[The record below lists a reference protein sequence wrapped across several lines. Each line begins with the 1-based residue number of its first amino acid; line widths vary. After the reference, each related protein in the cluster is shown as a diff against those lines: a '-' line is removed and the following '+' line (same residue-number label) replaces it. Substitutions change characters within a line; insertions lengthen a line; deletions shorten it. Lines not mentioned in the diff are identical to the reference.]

1 MSKFNYVYSSGL
13 SYKEYLQAK
22 KFVDEIT
29 SATRKSGR
37 AVRMEISRQTRE
49 IIASREVLAQEQIRL
64 RESLTEGFEI
74 LSYELQG
81 ISSGIKELNA
91 RFHWGFSQVIASI
104 GRMNDALAELIKIA
118 KTPAKTAAYEQYEI
132 ARHAFR
138 RRLYPE
144 SLEAVEKAIAT
155 YKLDWR
161 FHQLKGTL
169 HLGSVRN
176 QSLMDL
182 AQAEESFLLAAR
194 YAKADYPQDAA
205 RAYLAAGWAA
215 YCQGKLEKAL
225 AHTKEAIAIRPK
237 LGEALFQAAKIHM
250 ALAKVNKALPLL
262 ERAIDV
268 DHLYVLRAAS
278 DGDFQKHDDKLREFL
293 EGLRRKQ
300 YQKCK
305 ARVQKTL
312 EEIKFWLENSP
323 EAKSDKLVQKAVQQL
338 KMFLV
343 EGKKWPLLDLLAWEQ
358 KQMDEWITKI
368 LDARPWWWK
377 SAESLAEYQAE
388 YQAALKAEEERRKEP
403 AKVAEVQRER
413 GYNRQKLEKAW
424 AIGVSSGV
432 YYGLIGGFCTW
443 LIFGF
448 GGCTLRVLS
457 SNYKN
462 PFDVLNAYSQEGVVA
477 GLLVGIIGGVLAGWA
492 DFDEEMRR

>member
-49 IIASREVLAQEQIRL
+49 IIASREALAQEQIHL
-64 RESLTEGFEI
+64 RESLTEGFET

-91 RFHWGFSQVIASI
+91 RFHWGFSQVIAGI

-118 KTPAKTAAYEQYEI
+118 KTPAQTAAYEQYEI

-169 HLGSVRN
+169 HLGSVRD

-215 YCQGKLEKAL
+215 YCQGKMKEAL
-225 AHTKEAIAIRPK
+225 ANTEQAVAIHPGKPAEAY
-237 LGEALFQAAKIHM
+237 FQ
-250 ALAKVNKALPLL
+250 LAKVQMALDLLDVALRNIREAIELDPVYALKA
-262 ERAIDV
+262 
-268 DHLYVLRAAS
+268 AA
-278 DGDFQKHDDKLREFL
+278 DGDFQRYESKLTEYL
-293 EGLRRKQ
+293 EVLRQEK
-300 YQKCK
+300 YQRCVPH
-305 ARVQKTL
+305 VQNVLKEL
-312 EEIKFWLENSP
+312 EFWLENSP
-323 EAKSDKLVQKAVQQL
+323 EARNDKHVQEAAQRL
-338 KMFLV
+338 KTFLV
-343 EGKKWPLLDLLAWEQ
+343 EGEKWPLLDLLAWER
-358 KQMDEWITKI
+358 KQMNECITKL

-377 SAESLAEYQAE
+377 SAESLAG
-388 YQAALKAEEERRKEP
+388 YQAALKAEEERRKEL

-413 GYNRQKLEKAW
+413 EYRQKLEKAR

-462 PFDVLNAYSQEGVVA
+462 PFDVLNAYSQEGVAA

-492 DFDEEMRR
+492 SFDEEMRR